1 MRVPWTARR
10 SNQLIPKEISPEYS
24 LEGLMLKLKLQY
36 TGHLMRRGDSL
47 DKTLILGK
55 TEGKRRMGQLRMRWL
70 NGITDSMDMNLS
82 KLQEIVKDKEAW
94 CAAGYGGGKSWT

>member
-1 MRVPWTARR
+1 
-10 SNQLIPKEISPEYS
+10 
-24 LEGLMLKLKLQY
+24 MLKLKLQY

-82 KLQEIVKDKEAW
+82 KLREIMKHKEAW
-94 CAAGYGGGKSWT
+94 CAAVHGITKSQT